1 MRGVDDLEKAMI
13 TDVAEDPLPSSAA
26 YLFAP
31 VDKRAFG
38 FAIGAAGAVSV
49 AGITIL
55 DLVVPEPWAGL
66 ALLGQYFA
74 GYTLS
79 WSGALVGAAWGF
91 GVGFC
96 AGWLLAFV
104 RNLTLALSLFMLRT
118 RAELDEASDFLDH
131 I

>member
-1 MRGVDDLEKAMI
+1 MRGVDQLEKTI
-13 TDVAEDPLPSSAA
+13 SDDVAEHPLPTSAN

-38 FAIGAAGAVSV
+38 VAIGVALALAV
-49 AGITIL
+49 AGITVL
-55 DLVVPEPWAGL
+55 DLLIAEPWEGL
-66 ALLGQYFA
+66 GLLNNYFT
-74 GYTLS
+74 GYSVS
-79 WSGALVGAAWGF
+79 WAGALVGAAWGF

-96 AGWLLAFV
+96 AGWLLAFI

>member
-1 MRGVDDLEKAMI
+1 MRGVDQLERNI
-13 TDVAEDPLPSSAA
+13 SDDVAEHPLPSSAS

-38 FAIGAAGAVSV
+38 AALGVACALVI

-55 DLVVPEPWAGL
+55 DLLVPEPWEGL
-66 ALLGQYFA
+66 GLLSQYFT
-74 GYTLS
+74 GYSVS
-79 WSGALVGAAWGF
+79 WMGALVGAAWGF

-96 AGWLLAFV
+96 AGWLLAFI